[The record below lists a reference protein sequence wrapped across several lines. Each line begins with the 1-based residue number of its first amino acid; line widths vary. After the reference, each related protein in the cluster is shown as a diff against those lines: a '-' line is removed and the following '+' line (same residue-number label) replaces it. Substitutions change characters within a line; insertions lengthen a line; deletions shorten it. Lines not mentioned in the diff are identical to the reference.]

1 MATAPALEELKYPVG
16 SFTPPESYSDSD
28 RAQRIQVIA
37 DLPKNFL
44 AAARGLSDAQL
55 DTPYRPEGWTVR
67 QLIHHVADSHMNAFI
82 RFKLAL
88 TESVPTIKP
97 YNEKLW
103 ADLADT
109 KLPVEPSLRIIEDV
123 HTRWVA
129 ILKSM
134 KASDFAKQ
142 LVHPERGQISLDWM
156 LALYTW
162 HSKHHTAHITKL
174 RERNGW

>member
-16 SFTPPESYSDSD
+16 GFTPPESYSDSD
-28 RAQRIQVIA
+28 RAQRIQVIT

-44 AAARGLSDAQL
+44 AAAKGLSDAQL

-88 TESVPTIKP
+88 TENVPTVKP

-103 ADLADT
+103 ADLADA

-129 ILKSM
+129 VLKSM

-162 HSKHHTAHITKL
+162 HSKHHTAHIAKL